1 MQLDGYIRV
10 SEVGGREG
18 DAFQSPGTQLEKIE
32 QYAKAHDHT
41 VHFADCPYCKGEG
54 KVNRKDCKQCGSC
67 GKRSELDISGGKM
80 NRPILDSLIERA
92 KSGESDGI
100 VVSKLNRFA
109 RTLLGGLTVL
119 KELQEAGGVVV
130 SVTDNIDL
138 STPVGRMVAA
148 FLLAIAQME
157 LERVKEEWGD
167 ARRKAVES
175 GIFTSTVV
183 PFGWKKGDDRR
194 LYHSDDAPKVCKMYA
209 MRKAGKSCHAIAQWL
224 NKVAPLRNGGN
235 WLASSVQHI
244 LSNRI
249 YRGELIS
256 GEYVNA
262 TAYKPIV
269 TEPEWQ
275 AAQIKGKSQPR
286 NKHEILLTGLVRCA
300 GCRYVMS
307 PTITVTKWKGR
318 TYRTPVYRC
327 RGKHGA
333 GNCPAPTTIARKKL
347 EPHIEAVFLEQMAG
361 TRLGAEKSNTEHYE
375 AVTELERLE
384 DELRLFAADTTARE
398 ALGETAYHTAL
409 RSRSEGVEAA
419 RTRVKL
425 TAAEAPSIDLT
436 RWADLSVAEQRQ
448 VLSSAL
454 DVVFVRRGSTV
465 EDRTLVVW
473 RGDLENELPRTGGG
487 RRQGP
492 ITSATW

>member
-1 MQLDGYIRV
+1 MNLDGYVRV
-10 SEVGGREG
+10 SEVGGRSG
-18 DAFQSPGTQLEKIE
+18 DSFQSPSTQIEKIE
-32 QYAKAHDHT
+32 HYGKAHGHS
-41 VHFADCPYCKGEG
+41 VHIPDCPTCKGRGAIRNKE
-54 KVNRKDCKQCGSC
+54 CKACRGC
-67 GKRSELDISGGKM
+67 CKLVELDISGGKM
-80 NRPILDSLIERA
+80 NRPILDSIIERV
-92 KSGESDGI
+92 KRGESDGI
-100 VVSKLNRFA
+100 IVSKVNRFA
-109 RTLLGGLTVL
+109 RTLLGGLTVI
-119 KELQEAGGVVV
+119 KELQEADGILV

-138 STPVGRMVAA
+138 STPTGRMVANI
-148 FLLAIAQME
+148 LLAIAQME
-157 LERVKEEWGD
+157 LERIKEEWSD
-167 ARRKAVES
+167 ARRKAVEK
-175 GIFTSTVV
+175 GIFTSTIV

-194 LYHSDDAPKVCKMYA
+194 LYHSDDAPMVREMYA
-209 MRKAGKSCHAIAQWL
+209 MRKAGKSYHAIAQWL
-224 NKVAPLRNGGN
+224 NKVAPLPTGGN

-256 GEYVNA
+256 GDCVNA
-262 TAYKPIV
+262 TAYKPII

-275 AAQIKGKSQPR
+275 AAQIKGKPQPR

-347 EPHIEAVFLEQMAG
+347 EPYVEAAFLEQMAG
-361 TRLGAEKSNTEHYE
+361 TRLGAEKSNTEHDE

-384 DELRLFAADTTARE
+384 DELRLFATDTTARE

-409 RSRSEGVEAA
+409 RSRSEGVEDA
-419 RTRVKL
+419 RARVKL
-425 TAAEAPSIDLT
+425 TAVEVLSIDLT
-436 RWADLSVAEQRQ
+436 RWADLSVTEQRQ
-448 VLSSAL
+448 VMSAAL
-454 DVVFVRRGSTV
+454 DVVFVRRGSTI
-465 EDRTLVVW
+465 ENRTLVVW
-473 RGDLENELPRTGGG
+473 RGDLEDDLPRTGGG